1 MTFDEMIRII
11 ENGIYGED
19 IRTAIRDALLYLNE
33 HGGGSSEGAVTSS
46 SITDIEVMTYSD
58 YSNMME
64 HDRSTL
70 YLVYGDTASDGKV
83 NAVLL
88 DSQYSQTST
97 IIKTDTLEEMKDI
110 LSSKSASERWYVIIG
125 EDAGVADISSY
136 ALSNLSVI
144 YRIRI
149 PSTCTTIAL
158 TAFSGDTN
166 LSVIEINGIEGSIS
180 GSPWGAVNATVSW
193 LISE

>member
-1 MTFDEMIRII
+1 
-11 ENGIYGED
+11 
-19 IRTAIRDALLYLNE
+19 
-33 HGGGSSEGAVTSS
+33 
-46 SITDIEVMTYSD
+46 MTYSD

-70 YLVYGDTASDGKV
+70 YLVYGDTTSDGKV

-97 IIKTDTLEEMKDI
+97 IIKTDALEEMKDI
-110 LSSKSASERWYVIIG
+110 LSSRSTSERWYVIIG
-125 EDAGVADISSY
+125 EDAGITNISSY
-136 ALSNLSVI
+136 DLSDISVLHK
-144 YRIRI
+144 IRI
-149 PSTCTTIAL
+149 PSTCTIISAS
-158 TAFSGDTN
+158 AFSGDTN

>member
-1 MTFDEMIRII
+1 MIRII

-33 HGGGSSEGAVTSS
+33 HGGGSSEGGVTSS

-58 YSNMME
+58 YSNMIE

-70 YLVYGDTASDGKV
+70 YLVYGDTTSDGKV

-88 DSQYSQTST
+88 DAQHRQTST

-110 LSSKSASERWYVIIG
+110 LSSRSASERWYVIIG
-125 EDAGVADISSY
+125 EDAGITDISSY
-136 ALSNLSVI
+136 DLSDISVL
-144 YRIRI
+144 YKIRI
-149 PSTCTTIAL
+149 PSTCTIISAS
-158 TAFSGDTN
+158 AFSGDTN
-166 LSVIEINGIEGSIS
+166 LIEIEVNARYDSVPF
-180 GSPWGAVNATVSW
+180 SPWGATNATVNW